1 MALLTL
7 GAVACGPAPAPR
19 PDVVLID
26 VDSLR
31 ADHLAHLGYERATS
45 VGLDAFRADATLFA
59 NAWAPSSASA
69 ASSASL
75 LTGLGVDDH
84 GVSGARLQLGEEIS
98 TLAEIL
104 KGEGFAT
111 AALSHH
117 FELSRA
123 SGFGQGF
130 DLFESA
136 AGPIE
141 AYPDAGAMV
150 ASLRE
155 WLATEPAAPFFLY
168 LHPMNAHGPYRVPA
182 NGRGALFGRPASRTF
197 DYAGDAAR
205 AVMSGRRPVRRM
217 VTDAMVRSLVE
228 QYDAAVRYTLDRV
241 GEMIELLQRNGR
253 YDDALIIVV
262 GNHGEELFDHGGFG
276 HGFTLHGEVLRVPLY
291 VKLPGGVGGNTVE
304 TPVST
309 LDVVPTVLESLGL
322 AARPGAGR
330 SLGPLL
336 RGEAQPPLERS
347 FEHRLDE
354 PQNGADQ
361 RAIVRERYKLIDM
374 TRRYDLPRGGV
385 ALYDL
390 VLDPAEE
397 KDLAA
402 EAPQIVEQLR
412 AELESSAAGA
422 EER

>member
-1 MALLTL
+1 MAC
-7 GAVACGPAPAPR
+7 ACAPAPAPP

-45 VGLDAFRADATLFA
+45 IGLDAFRKDATLFA
-59 NAWAPSSASA
+59 NTWASSSASA
-69 ASSASL
+69 AGSASL
-75 LTGLGVDDH
+75 LTGLGVEGH
-84 GVSGARLQLGEEIS
+84 GVSGDRPQLAEPVS

-104 KGEGFAT
+104 RAQGYAT

-117 FELSRA
+117 FELSGA
-123 SGFGQGF
+123 SGFAQGF
-130 DLFESA
+130 DHFESA

-141 AYPDAGAMV
+141 AYPDAGTMV

-155 WLATEPAAPFFLY
+155 WLATGPPAPFFLY
-168 LHPMNAHGPYRVPA
+168 LHPMNAHGPYRVP
-182 NGRGALFGRPASRTF
+182 NGRRGTLLGRPATQAF
-197 DYAGDAAR
+197 DYDGELAR

-217 VTDAMVRSLVE
+217 VSDAMVRSLVE
-228 QYDAAVRYTLDRV
+228 QYDVAVRYTLDRV
-241 GEMIELLQRNGR
+241 GEMIELLRSNGR

-291 VKLPGGVGGNTVE
+291 VKLPGGSPVATVE
-304 TPVST
+304 APVST
-309 LDVVPTVLESLGL
+309 LDVVPTVLDVLGL
-322 AARPGAGR
+322 PPRPGDGR
-330 SLGPLL
+330 SLAPVL
-336 RGEAQPPLERS
+336 RGEAKPTAERI
-347 FEHRLDE
+347 FESRLDE
-354 PQNGADQ
+354 PQNRADV
-361 RAIVRERYKLIDM
+361 RAVVRDRYKLVER

-390 VLDPAEE
+390 VLDPTEQ

-402 EAPQIVEQLR
+402 DAPQVVERLR
-412 AELESSAAGA
+412 AERGAAREETSGA
-422 EER
+422 PEP